1 VLPSDP
7 AQHSCVGREPLCVGW
22 NGHSTASHVEA
33 FTLYSEMNEPR
44 VSPASL
50 QEQAMGAAILTAARA
65 LLPFETNLLHGMN
78 PSLLVNNKVIS
89 AHLLMKQIFPYLRK
103 AI

>member
-1 VLPSDP
+1 
-7 AQHSCVGREPLCVGW
+7 
-22 NGHSTASHVEA
+22 
-33 FTLYSEMNEPR
+33 
-44 VSPASL
+44 
-50 QEQAMGAAILTAARA
+50 MGAAILTAARA